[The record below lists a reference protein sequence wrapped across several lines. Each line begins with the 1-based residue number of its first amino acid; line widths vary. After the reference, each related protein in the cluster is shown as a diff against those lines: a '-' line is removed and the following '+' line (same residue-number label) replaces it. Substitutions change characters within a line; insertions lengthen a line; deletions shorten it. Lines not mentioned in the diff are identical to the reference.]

1 MLARVVV
8 VEPGAR
14 ARVRDAGALQRLKL
28 VGWDVGWGGGQ
39 RTLWMVDQVRV
50 DWD

>member
-14 ARVRDAGALQRLKL
+14 ARVRDADGNQLGVLS
-28 VGWDVGWGGGQ
+28 DVREVWVDQ
-39 RTLWMVDQVRV
+39 VWVDQVRV
-50 DWD
+50 SWVDRE